1 MTRNILKFEYMMI
14 NSLLF
19 LAIFPQELKPIGYVL
34 ISIPLMYFYRKCYD
48 ELRV

>member
-1 MTRNILKFEYMMI
+1 MTKSLLQFEYMMI

-19 LAIFPQELKPIGYVL
+19 LAIFPQELKPLGYIA
-34 ISIPLMYFYRKCYD
+34 ISIPLGYFYKKCYD